1 MELFLQQV
9 VNGLVIGSTYTVV
22 ALGFSLIFS
31 VMGVVNMAHP
41 EIFMISMFVGLLI
54 AAHVASNFVVV
65 VIGVMLVS
73 GLTGMALERV
83 VLRPLRSPNLLV
95 PLIGT
100 IGVAIMIQY
109 TTAGIFGPDPRPFPR
124 LIAQQ
129 RVTVGGVDVTTLQL
143 TNFVLSLL
151 IMIGVS
157 YYVRRTRWGRATR
170 AVAERY
176 DVAAA
181 FGVDVNRVAQ
191 VTVVLASMMAGV
203 AGVSIALLYGS
214 AWAFVGGLYALKSFV
229 CMLVAGNKHIEGVMA
244 VGLTLG
250 VIEALMTGFV
260 SSSLRDAVAF
270 VILIAVLYFRPLGLF
285 GSYRA

>member
-9 VNGLVIGSTYTVV
+9 VNGVVIGSTYTVV

-41 EIFMISMFVGLLI
+41 EIFMLSMFVGLLI
-54 AAHVASNFVVV
+54 SKHVASNFVVV
-65 VIGVMLVS
+65 LTGAVLVS
-73 GLTGMALERV
+73 GVTGIVLERV

-100 IGVAIMIQY
+100 IGVAILMQY
-109 TTAGIFGPDPRPFPR
+109 TTAGFFGPDPRPFPR
-124 LIAQQ
+124 LIAQR
-129 RVTVGGVDVTTLQL
+129 RVTLDGVGVTTLQL
-143 TNFVLSLL
+143 TNFVLSVL

-176 DVAAA
+176 EVAAA

-191 VTVVLASMMAGV
+191 VTVALASMMAGV

-214 AWAFVGGLYALKSFV
+214 AWAFVGGLYALKLFV
-229 CMLVAGNKHIEGVMA
+229 CK
-244 VGLTLG
+244 LT
-250 VIEALMTGFV
+250 
-260 SSSLRDAVAF
+260 
-270 VILIAVLYFRPLGLF
+270 
-285 GSYRA
+285 

>member
-1 MELFLQQV
+1 MSPAVELFLQQV
-9 VNGLVIGSTYTVV
+9 ANGVVIGSTYTVV

-41 EIFMISMFVGLLI
+41 EIFMISMFVGLWI
-54 AAHVASNFVVV
+54 AAHISSNVLVVV
-65 VIGVMLVS
+65 LGVVLVS
-73 GLTGMALERV
+73 GVMGMVLERV

-100 IGVAIMIQY
+100 IGVAILMQY
-109 TTAGIFGPDPRPFPR
+109 TTAGIFGPDPVPFPR
-124 LIAQQ
+124 LIAQK
-129 RVTVGGVDVTTLQL
+129 RVVIGGVGVTTLQL
-143 TNFVLSLL
+143 TNLVVSLL
-151 IMIGVS
+151 IMAGVS
-157 YYVRRTRWGRATR
+157 YY
-170 AVAERY
+170 
-176 DVAAA
+176 VAAA

-214 AWAFVGGLYALKSFV
+214 AWAFVAGLYALKSFV